1 MTARI
6 VATPAPRSQTPQE
19 KSRARKAVVAA
30 SIGNALEWYDILVYG
45 FFAVV
50 ISKLFFPSDSAFI
63 SLMLTFGTFA
73 ISYLIRPIGAM
84 VIGSYGDK
92 RGRKAALNLTILVM
106 MIGTTILTFAPTHAQ
121 IGAAAGAIVLLSRM
135 LQGFSAGGEFGSA
148 TAFLTENTEQ
158 RKAFYAS
165 WQVATQGASLMAAAG
180 MGFILTSTLSP
191 ESLSSWGWRLAV
203 GLGMLIGPV
212 GIYIR
217 NKMDD
222 TPEFE
227 GMETLKSPLSETF
240 GKHFPRVLT
249 AAGCV
254 GVATLSMY
262 LLLYMPTYAINNLEL
277 PSYSGYLGGAVGGL
291 VTLICAPMIGKLAD
305 RIGCVTI
312 MRPAALAGLVLVWPL
327 FAFLVASPNII
338 TLTLIQGILGL
349 VMAFYFAPLP
359 ALMSSIFPANIRT
372 TGMSLS
378 YNIGVTLLGG
388 IAPII
393 LALLVEST
401 GLLTSPSFYYM
412 GVAVISFIALNIARK
427 KYGQA

>member
-1 MTARI
+1 MTTKTVPGTGSGTLDAQQR
-6 VATPAPRSQTPQE
+6 V
-19 KSRARKAVVAA
+19 RAKRAVVAA

-50 ISKLFFPSDSAFI
+50 ISKVFFPNDNAFI
-63 SLMLTFGTFA
+63 SLALTFGTFA
-73 ISYLIRPIGAM
+73 ISYLVRPIGAM

-92 RGRKAALNLTILVM
+92 RGRKAALNLTILLM
-106 MIGTTILTFAPTHAQ
+106 MIGTTVLTFAPTHAQ
-121 IGAAAGAIVLLSRM
+121 IGAAAGLIVLLSRM
-135 LQGFSAGGEFGSA
+135 VQGFSAGGEFGSA
-148 TAFLTENTEQ
+148 TAFLTENAAK

-165 WQVATQGASLMAAAG
+165 WQVATQGASLLAAAA
-180 MGFILTSTLSP
+180 MGFILTGLLSDAQ
-191 ESLSSWGWRLAV
+191 LSSWGWRFAV

-212 GIYIR
+212 GMYIR
-217 NKMDD
+217 NKMED
-222 TPEFE
+222 TPEFT
-227 GMETLKSPLSETF
+227 GMETLKSPLSVTLR
-240 GKHFPRVLT
+240 HNFPRVLT

-262 LLLYMPTYAINNLEL
+262 LLLYMPTYAIKNLHL

-305 RIGCVTI
+305 RVGCVTV

-327 FAFLVASPNII
+327 FAFLVSVPNLLV
-338 TLTLIQGILGL
+338 LTLIQGILGL

-359 ALMSSIFPANIRT
+359 ALMSSIFPTNIRT
-372 TGMSLS
+372 TGMSLA
-378 YNIGVTLLGG
+378 YNIGVTLFGG
-388 IAPII
+388 IAPIV

-412 GVAVISFIALNIARK
+412 VIAAISFVALNIARK